1 MLTTISLK
9 VHYKLV
15 VGTIGIVI
23 DTVIS
28 EKMHVQ
34 EQVSIV

>member
-9 VHYKLV
+9 VHYKPV
-15 VGTIGIVI
+15 VFTIGIVMN
-23 DTVIS
+23 TVIS